1 MVDPRDIEIV
11 TPYARSV
18 GIALDRWEG
27 GMPVLRVDFADAVQG
42 RPGALHG
49 GAISGLLET
58 AGYGALRA
66 KLARAGRVAQM
77 KPINITVQFLRSG
90 KMRPS
95 FAMARIVKLGRR
107 AANLSVEAWQ
117 DDASKPIASA
127 VMNILMVDVQPQ
139 PSG

>member
-1 MVDPRDIEIV
+1 VADPRDIEVV
-11 TPYARSV
+11 TPYARSL

-27 GMPVLRVDFADAVQG
+27 DTPVLRVDFSDAVQG

-66 KLARAGRVAQM
+66 ELARGEREAQM

-90 KMRPS
+90 KTRPS
-95 FAMARIVKLGRR
+95 FGRARIVKLGRR
-107 AANLSVEAWQ
+107 TANLSVEAWQ
-117 DDASKPIASA
+117 DDEARPIASA
-127 VMNILMVDVQPQ
+127 VMNILMVDAQAPA
-139 PSG
+139 